1 MNTRSVREQ
10 LVEHALV
17 LIRRRGFNG
26 FSYRDLADLVG
37 VKTSSIHYY
46 FPSKDDLVLAAVRE
60 YGTRRRARL
69 DAIDASLP
77 PAEQAR
83 QYLAPLRAG
92 AGTDQACLV
101 GMLSA
106 DVLMLP
112 DAVRAAMQD
121 FIRLNEQWLAS
132 LFERAAAQRKS
143 PYPIPPQQL
152 AQVVFGAL
160 QNGLISARLFGTPDR
175 LDAAAA
181 LLTSAMPAEQAL
193 PAA

>member
-46 FPSKDDLVLAAVRE
+46 FPSKDDLVLEAVRE

-83 QYLAPLRAG
+83 QYLAPLLAG

-121 FIRLNEQWLAS
+121 FIRLMSNGWPVCSSA
-132 LFERAAAQRKS
+132 
-143 PYPIPPQQL
+143 PPR
-152 AQVVFGAL
+152 
-160 QNGLISARLFGTPDR
+160 SARRPIRRRRSSWRRWCSGHCRT
-175 LDAAAA
+175 A
-181 LLTSAMPAEQAL
+181 
-193 PAA
+193 

>member
-46 FPSKDDLVLAAVRE
+46 FPSKDDLVLEAVRE
-60 YGTRRRARL
+60 YGARRRARL

-92 AGTDQACLV
+92 AGTTRLAWWACCRRR
-101 GMLSA
+101 A
-106 DVLMLP
+106 DAARRGARG
-112 DAVRAAMQD
+112 DAGL
-121 FIRLNEQWLAS
+121 IGLNEQWLAR
-132 LFERAAAQRKS
+132 LFERAAAQRKA
-143 PYPIPPQQL
+143 PYPVPPRQL

-160 QNGLISARLFGTPDR
+160 QNGLTSARLFGTPDR

-193 PAA
+193 AAA

>member
-46 FPSKDDLVLAAVRE
+46 FPSKDDLVLEAVRE

-83 QYLAPLRAG
+83 QYLAPLLAG

-121 FIRLNEQWLAS
+121 FIRLNEQWLAR
-132 LFERAAAQRKS
+132 LFERAAAQRKA
-143 PYPIPPQQL
+143 PYPVPPQQL

-160 QNGLISARLFGTPDR
+160 QNGLTSARLFGTPDR

-181 LLTSAMPAEQAL
+181 LLTSAMPAELAL
-193 PAA
+193 AAA